1 MARVEQAP
9 ERRCPECGGTLRYTS
24 SIAGGGPY
32 APGDTFKTA
41 ATQHHYDCPECERR
55 FMAQDAA
62 GLVKVGTPPEARR
75 EPERRRLQ
83 SVSLILS

>member
-1 MARVEQAP
+1 MRRRKWLAWNKHQNGVARNAVAP
-9 ERRCPECGGTLRYTS
+9 C
-24 SIAGGGPY
+24 A
-32 APGDTFKTA
+32 A
-41 ATQHHYDCPECERR
+41 ATQHHYDCPECEQR

-75 EPERRRLQ
+75 EPERRRMQ